1 MSTLSEKIR
10 KAREIRVDVG
20 GKTFVLLRPTTLDM
34 IDLQGKSAARAIL
47 PHIIGWEGVTSLD
60 LYPGGDAA
68 PVPFDTDACAEWL
81 ADRVDFLVPIAQAA
95 VDAYDTHHRLIA
107 DDAKN

>member
-10 KAREIRVDVG
+10 KAREIRVDVC
-20 GKTFVLLRPTTLDM
+20 GKTFIIRRPTTLDM

-47 PHIIGWEGVTSLD
+47 PHVIGWEGVTSLD

-81 ADRVDFLVPIAQAA
+81 ADRVDLLGPIAQAA
-95 VDAYDTHHRLIA
+95 VDAYDTHRKQIDA
-107 DDAKN
+107 DAKN

>member
-20 GKTFVLLRPTTLDM
+20 GKTFIIRRPTTLDM
-34 IDLQGKSAARAIL
+34 IDLQGKSAARAII
-47 PHIIGWEGVTSLD
+47 PHVIGWEGVTSLD

-95 VDAYDTHHRLIA
+95 VDAYDTHRRRID